1 MFNKTDDPNA
11 TGASPADT
19 VAAKPAVRPVASAA
33 AAKAESSLIS
43 PGLKVL
49 GNLECDG
56 DVVIAGTVEGDI
68 SGKSL
73 TVREGARVTGSIRV
87 DTLHIMGSVKG
98 KVAARSVRIAASGEM
113 TGDVQYEILAIEEG
127 AMLDGQCRRGKAG
140 GSTVS
145 KLKTVE
151 GGAGKS
157 DSVAASAVKGSGQ
170 KAS

>member
-73 TVREGARVTGSIRV
+73 TVREGARV
-87 DTLHIMGSVKG
+87 KG